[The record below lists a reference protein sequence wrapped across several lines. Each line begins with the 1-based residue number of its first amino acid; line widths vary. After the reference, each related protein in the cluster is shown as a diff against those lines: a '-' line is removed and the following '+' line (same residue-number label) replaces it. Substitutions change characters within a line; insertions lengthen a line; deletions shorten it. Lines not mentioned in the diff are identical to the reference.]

1 MVSAWQF
8 RCPAAIARHCV
19 PGSMPLAAR
28 SSFHR
33 STLCPADS
41 RSETER
47 EDGQASRQTHHRHW
61 RIDRDRCRHRHP
73 LSRGG
78 SRGCRLVPRPRPRRG
93 DQGGPA
99 EPWRCGARRCRRPR
113 CGCRSLHPIG
123 IGAGRNRR
131 HGLQCRYLD
140 RHDFIMI
147 EPEEF
152 DRVLKVNLYG
162 SFHASQHAARAMLKD
177 SGGTI
182 LFTAS
187 TSGVAGYR
195 FYADYNASKGAIIA
209 MMRTMA
215 LELAPKVRVNA
226 VNPGYTLT
234 PMQEAE
240 YSPAMLRTVNDAIP
254 MGRHARPEEL
264 AGLFAY
270 LASDEAAYAT
280 VQVFTLD
287 GGESTGT
294 LAGKLSMSE
303 M

>member
-1 MVSAWQF
+1 MGKLQGKRV
-8 RCPAAIARHCV
+8 II
-19 PGSMPLAAR
+19 
-28 SSFHR
+28 
-33 STLCPADS
+33 T
-41 RSETER
+41 
-47 EDGQASRQTHHRHW
+47 
-61 RIDRDRCRHRHP
+61 
-73 LSRGG
+73 GG
-78 SRGCRLVPRPRPRRG
+78 ST
-93 DQGGPA
+93 
-99 EPWRCGARRCRRPR
+99 
-113 CGCRSLHPIG
+113 G
-123 IGAGRNRR
+123 IGAAIVARFLDEGATVVTWCRDRGRGEAIKAVLPKLADVALVDLAEPEAVAAAFTRS
-131 HGLQCRYLD
+131 LSVLD
-140 RHDFIMI
+140 GALDIMICNAGISIRHDFTAIT
-147 EPEEF
+147 PEEF
-152 DRVLKVNLYG
+152 DRVMRVNLYG
-162 SFHASQHAARAMLKD
+162 SFYASQHAARAMLAA

-240 YSPAMLRTVNDAIP
+240 YSPAMLQRVNDAIP
-254 MGRHARPEEL
+254 MGRHARPAEL

-280 VQVFTLD
+280 GQVFTLD

-294 LAGKLSMSE
+294 LAGNLSMSE
-303 M
+303 